1 MVISRFRK
9 NTLDKLWRECGQWK
23 SLIVDKLIKINRIRK
38 RIKILID
45 LVNDRFVKLRIS
57 KIKRIIIRRTLK
69 TIIILKKRRIKVKI
83 NANLNAI

>member
-1 MVISRFRK
+1 MKLKLGIGEK
-9 NTLDKLWRECGQWK
+9 NIRWNWK

-69 TIIILKKRRIKVKI
+69 KIIILKKRRIKVKI